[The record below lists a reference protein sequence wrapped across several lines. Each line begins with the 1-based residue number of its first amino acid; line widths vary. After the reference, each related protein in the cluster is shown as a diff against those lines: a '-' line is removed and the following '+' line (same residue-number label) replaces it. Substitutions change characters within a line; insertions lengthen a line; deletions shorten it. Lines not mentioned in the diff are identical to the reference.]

1 MEVQFLIHYLQ
12 LRKRVLSLPW
22 CTCEI
27 LLALVGN
34 LFQHFLQTAMAA
46 SILKLN
52 SREDRNTI
60 PLRMI
65 DVLQVGI
72 VKREVYHLALQ
83 SF

>member
-1 MEVQFLIHYLQ
+1 MV
-12 LRKRVLSLPW
+12 
-22 CTCEI
+22 
-27 LLALVGN
+27 
-34 LFQHFLQTAMAA
+34 A

-72 VKREVYHLALQ
+72 EKREVYHLALQ
-83 SF
+83 SFLDPSLTLPYANQVDLQTIDRFIQY